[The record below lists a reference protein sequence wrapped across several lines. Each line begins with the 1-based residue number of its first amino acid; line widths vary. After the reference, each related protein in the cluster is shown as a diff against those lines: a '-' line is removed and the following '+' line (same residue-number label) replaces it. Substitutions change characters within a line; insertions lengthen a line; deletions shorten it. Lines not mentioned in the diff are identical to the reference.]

1 MKKNNIDMLLED
13 CVKKAVDI
21 VLERSINAKERDID
35 NVFDFFN
42 KSKSGANAIKT
53 FGILS
58 AENSDSTTES
68 GSKNK
73 KNTKSLKDLLRNNR
87 TPAIPQVGIWG
98 IDDKNKM
105 KERSYF
111 LINVTPSLL
120 SYCAGKYQQTSFIY
134 GYIKDGKLYS
144 EYWEKRDKD
153 APYDEKINP
162 YIVKDSVEGY
172 KKRVGADTNL
182 SIIGNKFKY
191 SFPFSIFE
199 SCENKILSN
208 LKCLNEDVHGGAY
221 RIATKGCGQNAYN
234 YKGAIYR
241 GLLE

>member
-1 MKKNNIDMLLED
+1 MKKNKIDMLLED

-58 AENSDSTTES
+58 AENSDSTTEN

-73 KNTKSLKDLLRNNR
+73 KNTKSLKDLLRDNR
-87 TPAIPQVGIWG
+87 IPAIPQVGIWG
-98 IDDKNKM
+98 LGKDKT

-111 LINVTPSLL
+111 LINVTPNLL

-144 EYWEKRDKD
+144 EYWEKQDEK
-153 APYDEKINP
+153 APYDEKTNP

-191 SFPFSIFE
+191 SFPFSLLE
-199 SCENKILSN
+199 SSENKILDN
-208 LKCLNEDVHGGAY
+208 LKCLNEDINGGAY
-221 RIATKGCGQNAYN
+221 RIATKGCGQSAYL

-241 GLLE
+241 GLLD